1 MQPVSVSS
9 IQYPGT
15 GTEKKEKERK
25 RERENILKLPPDNH
39 RLPRE
44 QKRAQE
50 RPDED
55 TDDHVAV
62 EVHRQQHDEIRHCE
76 LQHVQ
81 ERADRVLDEAGAH
94 HDFVL
99 VGSC

>member
-1 MQPVSVSS
+1 MQLVSS
-9 IQYPGT
+9 NRNQ
-15 GTEKKEKERK
+15 KKE
-25 RERENILKLPPDNH
+25 ENIPKLPPSH
-39 RLPRE
+39 QRLPRE
-44 QKRAQE
+44 QKRAQK
-50 RPDED
+50 RPDKD

-62 EVHRQQHDEIRHCE
+62 EVHCQQHDEIRHGE

-81 ERADRVLDEAGAH
+81 ERANRVLDEAGAH